1 MFIVL
6 EYSLGIQI
14 AIFGG
19 AALVV
24 LAIIVITCICIK
36 RRKRKP
42 VVLDSVIVNDPAFLP
57 SLAPGQFDKLS
68 TDEKER
74 ERRKSKRKNNNELGI
89 KADERLERVER
100 SSSNRRSDERQENR
114 KSRPISHA
122 ENERKRT
129 QQLLDEETSSSNR
142 KKRASNQP
150 VAAEKPRRSSVDD
163 ADANAEA
170 NAERQRKLDK
180 RKSNAVK
187 RSDSNDEMKEE
198 QSQER
203 KQRRF
208 SSPVPPVQSEPKE
221 LGNED
226 EDLCKICY
234 ENKIECVILECGH
247 RILCGKCA
255 RLPLKECPI
264 CRKKIIRIVKTFD
277 G

>member
-1 MFIVL
+1 LLLFVYVL
-6 EYSLGIQI
+6 KDENQ
-14 AIFGG
+14 
-19 AALVV
+19 
-24 LAIIVITCICIK
+24 
-36 RRKRKP
+36 KP
-42 VVLDSVIVNDPAFLP
+42 VVLDSVIVDDPAFLP

-74 ERRKSKRKNNNELGI
+74 ERRKSKRKTNNELGI
-89 KADERLERVER
+89 KPDERLERVEKT
-100 SSSNRRSDERQENR
+100 SSNRRSDERQENR

-122 ENERKRT
+122 EAERKRT
-129 QQLLDEETSSSNR
+129 QQLHDEETSNR
-142 KKRASNQP
+142 KKRVSQQP
-150 VAAEKPRRSSVDD
+150 EKPRRSSVDD
-163 ADANAEA
+163 ADAE
-170 NAERQRKLDK
+170 AERQRKLEK

-187 RSDSNDEMKEE
+187 RSDSTDEMREE

-208 SSPVPPVQSEPKE
+208 SSPVPPVQAVAKDATP
-221 LGNED
+221 GNED